1 MSNNITSITR
11 QLIADEI
18 ETSKISICG
27 KLNDAEF
34 LNRIFDLEQLPSQD
48 KRYKTAFG
56 DISCHSRFG
65 DYETITWMFNDS
77 RFNLLHCND
86 ELFIRFICET
96 LNPAVM
102 HKQED
107 LDKLKAIYS
116 RYLRGDGYELYIRYN
131 ISSMP
136 IYGVRKIE
144 TGIDIQEKSIQ
155 QYLDSE
161 YVLSKVNLM
170 KSMVKTNTD
179 LALGSAKELLEIVC
193 KSILSEKKIS
203 YTDDM
208 TLSKLFKETI
218 NSVGILESSSAS
230 NKEQAD
236 RSIRQILSGLNRDNQ
251 GVTELRNGYG
261 SGHGKEA
268 SFKRLEP
275 QYVEFVVSIVSN
287 IVVFILQINGET
299 TPLQN

>member
-1 MSNNITSITR
+1 M
-11 QLIADEI
+11 
-18 ETSKISICG
+18 
-27 KLNDAEF
+27 NDAEF

-131 ISSMP
+131 ISSM
-136 IYGVRKIE
+136 IFK
-144 TGIDIQEKSIQ
+144 KN
-155 QYLDSE
+155 QY
-161 YVLSKVNLM
+161 
-170 KSMVKTNTD
+170 
-179 LALGSAKELLEIVC
+179 
-193 KSILSEKKIS
+193 
-203 YTDDM
+203 
-208 TLSKLFKETI
+208 
-218 NSVGILESSSAS
+218 
-230 NKEQAD
+230 
-236 RSIRQILSGLNRDNQ
+236 
-251 GVTELRNGYG
+251 
-261 SGHGKEA
+261 
-268 SFKRLEP
+268 
-275 QYVEFVVSIVSN
+275 SN
-287 IVVFILQINGET
+287 I
-299 TPLQN
+299 

>member
-179 LALGSAKELLEIVC
+179 LALGSAKNYW
-193 KSILSEKKIS
+193 KSYVKVFYRRKNLI
-203 YTDDM
+203 YRRYDP
-208 TLSKLFKETI
+208 FKT
-218 NSVGILESSSAS
+218 
-230 NKEQAD
+230 
-236 RSIRQILSGLNRDNQ
+236 
-251 GVTELRNGYG
+251 
-261 SGHGKEA
+261 
-268 SFKRLEP
+268 F
-275 QYVEFVVSIVSN
+275 
-287 IVVFILQINGET
+287 
-299 TPLQN
+299 

>member
-34 LNRIFDLEQLPSQD
+34 LNRIFVLEQLPSQD

-65 DYETITWMFNDS
+65 DYETITWMYNDS

-155 QYLDSE
+155 QY
-161 YVLSKVNLM
+161 
-170 KSMVKTNTD
+170 
-179 LALGSAKELLEIVC
+179 
-193 KSILSEKKIS
+193 
-203 YTDDM
+203 
-208 TLSKLFKETI
+208 
-218 NSVGILESSSAS
+218 VG
-230 NKEQAD
+230 
-236 RSIRQILSGLNRDNQ
+236 
-251 GVTELRNGYG
+251 
-261 SGHGKEA
+261 
-268 SFKRLEP
+268 
-275 QYVEFVVSIVSN
+275 
-287 IVVFILQINGET
+287 
-299 TPLQN
+299 

>member
-1 MSNNITSITR
+1 M
-11 QLIADEI
+11 
-18 ETSKISICG
+18 
-27 KLNDAEF
+27 NDAEF

-107 LDKLKAIYS
+107 LDSSKLYIVDIYEVM
-116 RYLRGDGYELYIRYN
+116 DNELYIRYN

-170 KSMVKTNTD
+170 KSY
-179 LALGSAKELLEIVC
+179 GQ
-193 KSILSEKKIS
+193 
-203 YTDDM
+203 
-208 TLSKLFKETI
+208 
-218 NSVGILESSSAS
+218 
-230 NKEQAD
+230 NK
-236 RSIRQILSGLNRDNQ
+236 
-251 GVTELRNGYG
+251 Y
-261 SGHGKEA
+261 
-268 SFKRLEP
+268 
-275 QYVEFVVSIVSN
+275 
-287 IVVFILQINGET
+287 
-299 TPLQN
+299 

>member
-193 KSILSEKKIS
+193 KSILSEKKYS

-208 TLSKLFKETI
+208 TLS
-218 NSVGILESSSAS
+218 
-230 NKEQAD
+230 
-236 RSIRQILSGLNRDNQ
+236 
-251 GVTELRNGYG
+251 
-261 SGHGKEA
+261 
-268 SFKRLEP
+268 
-275 QYVEFVVSIVSN
+275 
-287 IVVFILQINGET
+287 
-299 TPLQN
+299 